1 MAVTWNQDAKVS
13 RTGQGY
19 SVDPLNVITL
29 NGLSGRFEATDVSDL
44 ARSIKA
50 NGQRQPA
57 LCWKN
62 DEGWPVVAAGHRRLR
77 AILQLNEQEKDPNKK
92 LSLLFNFVPA
102 KTEAEAFTYTVIENR
117 DRLNP
122 SPLDDGHN
130 QQILKLKF
138 GKSEEDIAR
147 IYYPEISTPEE
158 LAKAIREVKNC
169 LALLELSPEAQEE
182 YRKGFMSTSAA
193 LQLAE
198 IPSRKQ
204 QNAVIEKTKKEG
216 GKKLK
221 VEDAKAAK
229 EESQGKPPKPEKP
242 AKEIKDNTP
251 VKLLAKF
258 RIFAELAGAL
268 AAEVVAEDFSRDYD
282 KDTAKEFAY
291 QIAVSCRKLN
301 IPLEAKLDK
310 WASANLDTPTVLDN
324 F

>member
-1 MAVTWNQDAKVS
+1 MAVNWNPEAGVT

-19 SVDPLNVITL
+19 SAKPLNVITL
-29 NGLSGRFEATDVSDL
+29 NDLSGRFEATDVSDL

-92 LSLLFNFVPA
+92 LNLLFNFVPA
-102 KTEAEAFTYTVIENR
+102 KTEAEAFCYTIVENR

-122 SPLDDGHN
+122 SLLDDGHN

-158 LAKAIREVKNC
+158 LAKAVREVKNC

-204 QNAVIEKTKKEG
+204 QNAVIEKAKKDGE
-216 GKKLK
+216 KKLK
-221 VEDAKAAK
+221 VGDAKAAK
-229 EESQGKPPKPEKP
+229 EESQGKIPKPEKTHNISENSP
-242 AKEIKDNTP
+242 I
-251 VKLLAKF
+251 KLLAKF

-268 AAEVVAEDFSRDYD
+268 AAEVVAEDFGRDYD
-282 KDTAKEFAY
+282 KDTAKEFAE
-291 QIAVSCRKLN
+291 QIAVMCKKLGV
-301 IPLEAKLDK
+301 PLEAFLDK
-310 WASANLDTPTVLDN
+310 WAESNKSLSTVLDN

>member
-1 MAVTWNQDAKVS
+1 
-13 RTGQGY
+13 
-19 SVDPLNVITL
+19 
-29 NGLSGRFEATDVSDL
+29 
-44 ARSIKA
+44 
-50 NGQRQPA
+50 

-77 AILQLNEQEKDPNKK
+77 AILRLNEREKDPNKR
-92 LSLLFNFVPA
+92 LNLLFNFIPA
-102 KTEAEAFTYTVIENR
+102 KTEAEAFCYTIIENR
-117 DRLNP
+117 ERLNP

-229 EESQGKPPKPEKP
+229 EESQGKPAPKPTKQHDISE
-242 AKEIKDNTP
+242 NSP
-251 VKLLAKF
+251 VKMLTKF

-268 AAEVVAEDFSRDYD
+268 AAEVVAEDFGRDYD
-282 KDTAKEFAY
+282 RDTAREFAN
-291 QIAVSCRKLN
+291 QVAVMCRKLN
-301 IPLEAKLDK
+301 IPLEASLDK
-310 WASANLDTPTVLDN
+310 WASNNLDTPTVLDN